1 MSTEI
6 PRPPSAAWTGRSAVH
21 RRRVPWRLLTV
32 FFGVLAVLASWY
44 VLTVDAI
51 RNDFDEVIRLGAD
64 GIPLTGLND
73 EEGISFAGYYWKNT
87 SVLPITILGV
97 EPIPMPSDWQFS
109 QMRLGTLAS
118 GEDPMRETKPFV
130 PQHLAPGEVA
140 HVVIVYEALPCD
152 SPRLADGRVS
162 GPIGFRMVYSILG
175 VHRTHEYRSD
185 GGGYGPLSVIG
196 CSDRDLAIGGT

>member
-1 MSTEI
+1 MCLGDSW
-6 PRPPSAAWTGRSAVH
+6 PSSSEFSRC
-21 RRRVPWRLLTV
+21 WRLGTSSPWTRS
-32 FFGVLAVLASWY
+32 G
-44 VLTVDAI
+44 TI
-51 RNDFDEVIRLGAD
+51 FDEVVRLGAD
-64 GIPLTGLND
+64 GIPLTRLNI
-73 EEGISFAGYYWKNT
+73 EEGINFAGYYWKNT

-109 QMRLGTLAS
+109 EMRLGTLAS
-118 GEDPMRETKPFV
+118 GEEPMRDTKPFV

-162 GPIGFRMVYSILG
+162 GPIGSRMVYSILG
-175 VHRTHEYRSD
+175 VHRIHECRSD
-185 GGGYGPLSVIG
+185 GGGYGPFSVIG

>member
-1 MSTEI
+1 MSTEL
-6 PRPPSAAWTGRSAVH
+6 PPPPSAVSTTRAAVH
-21 RRRVPWRLLTV
+21 RRHPPWRLLGV
-32 FFGVLAVLASWY
+32 VFGVLAVLAPWY
-44 VLTVDAI
+44 TFTVDAI
-51 RNDFDEVIRLGAD
+51 RNDFDEVVRLGAD

-87 SVLPITILGV
+87 SVLPITILGI

-109 QMRLGTLAS
+109 EMRLGTLAR

-130 PQHLAPGEVA
+130 PQYLAPGEVA

-152 SPRLADGRVS
+152 SLRLADGRVS

-175 VHRTHEYRSD
+175 VHRTHEYRSG

-196 CSDRDLAIGGT
+196 CSDR

>member
-6 PRPPSAAWTGRSAVH
+6 PRPSSAASTARPAVH

-32 FFGVLAVLASWY
+32 VFGVLAVLASWY

-73 EEGISFAGYYWKNT
+73 EEGISFAGYCWKNT

-97 EPIPMPSDWQFS
+97 EPVPMPSDWQFS
-109 QMRLGTLAS
+109 EMRLGTLAG
-118 GEDPMRETKPFV
+118 GEDPVRETKPFV
-130 PQHLAPGEVA
+130 PQHLAPGEGGSCRDRVRG
-140 HVVIVYEALPCD
+140 
-152 SPRLADGRVS
+152 SPVRFTTSRGWKGERPDRIPNGVLHLGRQPDPRV
-162 GPIGFRMVYSILG
+162 PIGRWGL
-175 VHRTHEYRSD
+175 RTPE
-185 GGGYGPLSVIG
+185 
-196 CSDRDLAIGGT
+196 RDWMF

>member
-1 MSTEI
+1 M
-6 PRPPSAAWTGRSAVH
+6 
-21 RRRVPWRLLTV
+21 RR
-32 FFGVLAVLASWY
+32 
-44 VLTVDAI
+44 
-51 RNDFDEVIRLGAD
+51 
-64 GIPLTGLND
+64 
-73 EEGISFAGYYWKNT
+73 
-87 SVLPITILGV
+87 
-97 EPIPMPSDWQFS
+97 
-109 QMRLGTLAS
+109 GTLTN
-118 GEDPMRETKPFV
+118 GEDHMRTKPFV

-152 SPRLADGRVS
+152 SRGLADGWVS